1 MSMNDWVR
9 AALND
14 DDEARTAQRYGQVAM
29 RKGRPYRGSGSAV
42 PSGRATLDN
51 DVLKKLAT
59 ATDGTTSP
67 AGIDDAY
74 LSQTAETAKD
84 DGMAAP
90 EIAKEYL
97 SYRDDPEWKKWDDIE
112 RAAMTSSAWAPIWDA
127 NSGGAY
133 SRNKM
138 VNAENARLRKNDIQ
152 NFFRDRMSLRLA
164 TMPTPERFDYSKGTE
179 EYNRDAGIWERIVY
193 GDRGTRKSTGQTTG
207 PIQKYIDQYGRSG
220 SYEER
225 PGTTPMVRTDKTAAT
240 TSESFD
246 VPGFS
251 GGSAEGHQPMEP
263 LGMSPKDAADVA
275 AKNALGVQRGDS
287 PLEEVYKKAQIDLVK
302 AQAAR
307 ERALAAGGGSARG
320 AAPTDARFDSW
331 PEAYAWAHDK
341 AVQSFDEI
349 AKLKNPNW
357 QTDSL
362 PIVRNKLLADM
373 GWDATTKTKFGT
385 TPAPSPSSGGEVQTR
400 TLRDGTKVKVRRT
413 PDGKWEQV
421 G

>member
-14 DDEARTAQRYGQVAM
+14 DDEARTAQRYGQAAM

-225 PGTTPMVRTDKTAAT
+225 PGTTPMRI
-240 TSESFD
+240 S
-246 VPGFS
+246 
-251 GGSAEGHQPMEP
+251 
-263 LGMSPKDAADVA
+263 
-275 AKNALGVQRGDS
+275 
-287 PLEEVYKKAQIDLVK
+287 
-302 AQAAR
+302 
-307 ERALAAGGGSARG
+307 
-320 AAPTDARFDSW
+320 
-331 PEAYAWAHDK
+331 
-341 AVQSFDEI
+341 
-349 AKLKNPNW
+349 
-357 QTDSL
+357 
-362 PIVRNKLLADM
+362 
-373 GWDATTKTKFGT
+373 
-385 TPAPSPSSGGEVQTR
+385 
-400 TLRDGTKVKVRRT
+400 
-413 PDGKWEQV
+413 
-421 G
+421 